1 VKLSRNCH
9 FPVKKFVATTTGQR
23 ASSNCLTLNFQED
36 MTPRTFVLLAGERF
50 KLILTFSVSGLS
62 RFLIR
67 SFSTEGCDTA
77 AKIPEF
83 RFVLFMIP
91 IRMYMLAFSGIG
103 VAFAGYA
110 LLRRK
115 PKTAEE
121 VERARRDWLNSIG
134 RITDGTVI
142 DVQEIVPE
150 GGNAATMLIYQYDV
164 AGVSYEASQD
174 VTYLRQWINLHS
186 CRLGLPT
193 SVKYDSR
200 NPGNSMV
207 ISEGW
212 VGLRQ

>member
-1 VKLSRNCH
+1 MISLR
-9 FPVKKFVATTTGQR
+9 
-23 ASSNCLTLNFQED
+23 LY
-36 MTPRTFVLLAGERF
+36 TFVLCAVGLAAG
-50 KLILTFSVSGLS
+50 
-62 RFLIR
+62 
-67 SFSTEGCDTA
+67 
-77 AKIPEF
+77 
-83 RFVLFMIP
+83 
-91 IRMYMLAFSGIG
+91 
-103 VAFAGYA
+103 GYA

-115 PKTAEE
+115 PKTAEDL
-121 VERARRDWLNSIG
+121 ERERRVWLNQIG

-142 DVQEIVPE
+142 DVQELPCE
-150 GGNAATMLIYQYDV
+150 DGGKRKGKDNEARTATMLIYQYDV